1 MKIAM
6 RAREGEESRWKKVV
20 DRNYRDEAHLQ
31 QLLYESPDLIPIED
45 LEDGGVSPGL
55 FIKEAGLPGSGSTDL
70 IGVGEA
76 GNITVVE
83 CKLATN
89 PDIRRKV
96 IGQVLEYAAYLWQ
109 MSYHEFD
116 DIVQRREGQP
126 LAELM
131 RQQLEAEGS
140 IEDWSE
146 EEFRAGV
153 AEALQQGVFRIIVA
167 VDEVTDELRR
177 VIRYLN
183 ACGPAGFSIYGLE
196 MHYFAD
202 DQTELLVPQLVGMT
216 TRKPTKAG
224 RRRKWDA
231 ESFFREAEANNS
243 LEVVQVMRDLLE
255 FAEQEADRVR
265 WGRGKKTGTY
275 TFYLL
280 QGEARIS
287 LFTVSHKGR
296 LSLNLGQAS
305 GKVGRVP
312 ESILREWLA
321 TLREIYGFQT
331 LSDDLGRP
339 SFPLA
344 SVFSDPAALREF
356 KQSVLDLKEAV
367 RRLDGESV

>member
-255 FAEQEADRVR
+255 FAEQEADRIR